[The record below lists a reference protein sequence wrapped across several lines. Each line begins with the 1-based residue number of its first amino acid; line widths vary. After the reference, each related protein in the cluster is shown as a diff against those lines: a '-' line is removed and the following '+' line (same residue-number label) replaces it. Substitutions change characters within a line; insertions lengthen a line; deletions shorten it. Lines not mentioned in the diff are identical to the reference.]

1 MGGFKAPNLK
11 EITLINKETTTMAR
25 PKKLLIKLADGKDI
39 LFNNKYNEELASMN
53 DRLYKR
59 YLASKQFALKNG
71 LKNIKNRLN
80 TLSLNDFDTIK
91 EYNNEYSNLKHYMN
105 VVADYIKEV
114 KRDYDLYFN
123 ASVSVDEL
131 LSV

>member
-1 MGGFKAPNLK
+1 
-11 EITLINKETTTMAR
+11 MAR

-39 LFNNKYNEELASMN
+39 LFNNKYEEELASMN

-59 YLASKQFALKNG
+59 YLASKQFALKSG

>member
-1 MGGFKAPNLK
+1 
-11 EITLINKETTTMAR
+11 MAR
-25 PKKLLIKLADGKDI
+25 PKKITITLKDGYDI
-39 LFNNKYNEELASMN
+39 VFNNKYDEELANMN

-59 YLASKQFALKNG
+59 YLASKQAFYKKGKA
-71 LKNIKNRLN
+71 NIQKRLN

-114 KRDYDLYFN
+114 KRDYNLYFN